1 VFAGYR
7 RPFWATGGWAV
18 DLHAGKVR
26 RHHGGVDILIHA
38 RDLDE
43 FDRVFAA
50 RGILVT
56 DHQTGTEMNGVPPR
70 EPGMAEAADRELAII
85 DPQAADRP

>member
-1 VFAGYR
+1 MFAGYR
-7 RPFWATGGWAV
+7 RPFWVTGGWAV

-56 DHQTGTEMNGVPPR
+56 DHQTGTEMNGSRRENPAWPR
-70 EPGMAEAADRELAII
+70 
-85 DPQAADRP
+85 PQTASSP